1 MARFQ
6 TRASLRRH
14 QGVPGPRPSLR
25 RRRRAVTLYR
35 DKGVVIRTWRLGE
48 ADRIV
53 VLLTPEHGKVRAVA
67 KGVRKTRSKFG
78 GRLEPTSHV
87 DLQLYAGRGDLGI
100 VTQAETIDRFENVR
114 ADPDRFSEASALLE
128 VVDVVSPD
136 GDPDRQRYEM
146 LLGALRTLDENP
158 TPLLVPAFFLKL
170 LAREGLAPHLDS
182 CVRCG
187 SSGPLVAVEFGE
199 GGTLCGSCRRGR
211 PVSDAALAVMRAV
224 LGGGLVDALAVVDP
238 EVCTEVDGTATAAIE
253 YHLERRIKSRR
264 VMERA

>member
-1 MARFQ
+1 M
-6 TRASLRRH
+6 
-14 QGVPGPRPSLR
+14 
-25 RRRRAVTLYR
+25 TLYR

-170 LAREGLAPHLDS
+170 LAREGLVPHLDS

-187 SSGPLVAVEFGE
+187 SSGPLVTVEFGE
-199 GGTLCGSCRRGR
+199 GGTLCVDCRRGR
-211 PVSDAALAVMRAV
+211 PVSAAALAVMRAV
-224 LGGGLVDALAVVDP
+224 VGGGLVDALAVVDP
-238 EVCTEVDGTATAAIE
+238 EVCAEVDATSTAAVE
-253 YHLERRIKSRR
+253 YHLERRMKSRR
-264 VMERA
+264 SMERA

>member
-1 MARFQ
+1 M
-6 TRASLRRH
+6 
-14 QGVPGPRPSLR
+14 
-25 RRRRAVTLYR
+25 TLYR
-35 DKGVVIRTWRLGE
+35 DTGVVIRTWRLGE

-136 GDPDRQRYEM
+136 GDPDRQR
-146 LLGALRTLDENP
+146 
-158 TPLLVPAFFLKL
+158 
-170 LAREGLAPHLDS
+170 
-182 CVRCG
+182 
-187 SSGPLVAVEFGE
+187 
-199 GGTLCGSCRRGR
+199 
-211 PVSDAALAVMRAV
+211 
-224 LGGGLVDALAVVDP
+224 
-238 EVCTEVDGTATAAIE
+238 
-253 YHLERRIKSRR
+253 
-264 VMERA
+264 

>member
-1 MARFQ
+1 
-6 TRASLRRH
+6 
-14 QGVPGPRPSLR
+14 
-25 RRRRAVTLYR
+25 
-35 DKGVVIRTWRLGE
+35 
-48 ADRIV
+48 
-53 VLLTPEHGKVRAVA
+53 
-67 KGVRKTRSKFG
+67 
-78 GRLEPTSHV
+78 
-87 DLQLYAGRGDLGI
+87 
-100 VTQAETIDRFENVR
+100 
-114 ADPDRFSEASALLE
+114 
-128 VVDVVSPD
+128 
-136 GDPDRQRYEM
+136 M